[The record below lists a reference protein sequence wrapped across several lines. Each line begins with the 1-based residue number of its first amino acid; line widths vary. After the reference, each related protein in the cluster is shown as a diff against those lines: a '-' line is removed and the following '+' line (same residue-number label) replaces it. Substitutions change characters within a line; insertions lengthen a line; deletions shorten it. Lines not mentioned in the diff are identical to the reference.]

1 MRARVTL
8 EVERVVESFTA
19 EGTQIAF
26 DVRVALHVP
35 IEEPLEGEALG
46 TEATGEFGRIVWIGS
61 GD

>member
-1 MRARVTL
+1 MRARVAL

-35 IEEPLEGEALG
+35 IKEPLKGEALG
-46 TEATGEFGRIVWIGS
+46 AEAAGEFGRIVWIGS